1 MEASLGRAKNK
12 ETKQTQF
19 PWQEKLTSP
28 DLKTHV
34 KIQDNKR

>member
-1 MEASLGRAKNK
+1 MEVRLGRATDK
-12 ETKQTQF
+12 EIKQTKF

-34 KIQDNKR
+34 EIQDNKR